1 MQEVPHPLPTAAFF
15 GLMIEYGCPALR
27 LGSLIHRRGERPP
40 IRQDIES
47 LIGSAAAATS
57 DIGTELALFPTW
69 ERESRKHY
77 RQTQKGWPGE
87 RQFRKSLLGYGELAA
102 FNERIAELTKQGHQ
116 SHAMDV
122 LKAQAISVCT
132 ENLSAGVVVVK
143 SAKDGV

>member
-1 MQEVPHPLPTAAFF
+1 
-15 GLMIEYGCPALR
+15 MIEYGCPALR

-87 RQFRKSLLGYGELAA
+87 RQFRKSLLGYLA
-102 FNERIAELTKQGHQ
+102 NSPR
-116 SHAMDV
+116 SM
-122 LKAQAISVCT
+122 SVSPS
-132 ENLSAGVVVVK
+132 LRS
-143 SAKDGV
+143 KDIKVTRWTC